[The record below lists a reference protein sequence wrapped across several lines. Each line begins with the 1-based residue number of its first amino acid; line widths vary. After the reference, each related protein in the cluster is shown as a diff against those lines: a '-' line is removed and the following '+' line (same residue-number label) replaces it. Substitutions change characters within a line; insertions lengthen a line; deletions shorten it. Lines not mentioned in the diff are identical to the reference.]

1 MLVAEHLSPQHSHG
15 PGARPK
21 DPISKTAKTA
31 GPLEASEQKATAQA
45 EQGTIVHCKIVM
57 LIGKGYS

>member
-21 DPISKTAKTA
+21 DPILKTAKTA
-31 GPLEASEQKATAQA
+31 GPSEAAEQKATAQA
-45 EQGTIVHCKIVM
+45 EQGTCT
-57 LIGKGYS
+57 L